1 MPSAVLLRPPKY
13 FDKMNELATAD
24 WLHGELTEPRGGSG
38 CAPPLILDCRL
49 QASYAA
55 GHIRGAIN
63 VALPGILLRRLA
75 TDKVSIDTLIKCSE
89 SREKFLKNWKT
100 HTVVLCGDEAD
111 PLFAANA
118 DSSSSSSLL
127 FSSSPSSSP
136 FSNVSTLHTLYRNLE
151 QNGCHV
157 VYLQGGFSEF
167 YEKYPEWCS
176 SAERCLDP
184 EGPIIGL
191 QNLRISS
198 SLGPCPMS
206 TTGGH
211 CSDTD
216 SSCSEDFCDSSL
228 DLGDGGTP
236 PFHDPCPFPVEIL
249 PNLYLGN
256 ARNST
261 DLEALER
268 HQIRYILNVTSDL
281 PNRFKNNEDIT
292 YLQIPIDDHWSQN
305 LASFFPQAFAF
316 IDEARQKHLGVLVHC
331 LAGISR
337 SVTITVAYLMQK
349 CGMTLNDAYDFVKK
363 RKANISPNFS
373 FMDQLR
379 DFERQLN
386 LSPAS
391 HITAPLPCPCP
402 PEGPCTCCRSGT
414 TPDSGIDI
422 GNWV

>member
-1 MPSAVLLRPPKY
+1 
-13 FDKMNELATAD
+13 MNQLTTAD
-24 WLHGELTEPRGGSG
+24 WLQQELTSSERDGQL
-38 CAPPLILDCRL
+38 LILDCRL
-49 QASYAA
+49 QAKYAV

-75 TDKVSIDTLIKCSE
+75 TDKVSIATLIKCNE
-89 SREKFLKNWKT
+89 SREKFLRNWQT
-100 HTVVLCGDEAD
+100 HTVVLCGDECD
-111 PLFAANA
+111 PFFFDNNC
-118 DSSSSSSLL
+118 SST
-127 FSSSPSSSP
+127 
-136 FSNVSTLHTLYRNLE
+136 SNVSTLHTLYRNLE

-167 YEKYPEWCS
+167 YEKYPEWCT

-191 QNLRISS
+191 QNLRISTGS
-198 SLGPCPMS
+198 APCLL
-206 TTGGH
+206 TTTGH

-236 PFHDPCPFPVEIL
+236 PFYDPCPFPVEIL

-256 ARNST
+256 ARNSN

-281 PNRFKNNEDIT
+281 PNSFKNNEDIT

-363 RKANISPNFS
+363 RKENISPNFS
-373 FMDQLR
+373 FMGQLR

-386 LSPAS
+386 LSPATS
-391 HITAPLPCPCP
+391 HVTALPCPCP
-402 PEGPCTCCRSGT
+402 PEGPCTCCNSGT